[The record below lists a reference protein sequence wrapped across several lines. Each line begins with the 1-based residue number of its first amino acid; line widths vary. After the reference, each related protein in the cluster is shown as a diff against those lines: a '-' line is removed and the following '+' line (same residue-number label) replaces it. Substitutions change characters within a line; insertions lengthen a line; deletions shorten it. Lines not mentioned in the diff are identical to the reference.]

1 RGQLLSLDA
10 LVALIMVIFI
20 LSAVTTASQNLRSG
34 LSSMLG
40 WYERTNIAGNML
52 DVLVNSPGEPSNW
65 NENLTLVRVP
75 GLRSTNGQYLDYQK
89 VEALFE
95 GARSGNPA
103 LLNAL
108 WNLSGL
114 NDFQLSFYFVN
125 SSVKANYSISSL
137 SITGLPSVLELCS
150 IAQAGTLP
158 NDTSI
163 VLYCPNGTFEFTHTG
178 VSYNYYGNPYSICVL
193 SGAFVGNNFN
203 LYVGQTFSVNGSLG
217 VGSDGTLNTTSLYVN
232 GNLTVAN
239 TGTVTA
245 SNVAYINGNL
255 YIAGAGNVAD
265 VGTIYVYGTAFIGNS
280 GFLNVTG
287 SAYISGNTT
296 ISSYGVVRIDGS
308 LYEYSNITLSNGA
321 SATVGGETYI
331 GGNLLESG
339 SATLSSNG
347 SVYVVGNASFSS
359 ATLSSNGSI
368 YINGPVYIGNAATIN
383 ATGDVYINGTAVVYG
398 KLVGRNIYVNGNLII
413 TGSTGRVLA
422 YNNLVVNG
430 SVVVQGPSTGYPLVS
445 GNSTVVSGN
454 LIINQGYEIGIGGS
468 LYVAGNLTAV
478 KSVGYYPNTRIVVG
492 DNLIVNEYL
501 NISVQPTSLTVG
513 KNAYIGY
520 QVYSNGTITIK
531 DGSLFVYYKEG
542 YYYSSE
548 IVLYPLP
555 ISVPGSRYYFGV
567 ELGPKTKFLHINGGY
582 LYFFYRRWYA
592 LEGTFVSNNNYDMT
606 GYKLGRNGWIK
617 RNVRITNLDRIW
629 FIYVQYNWRRDYY
642 ISPIAL
648 ASRSSYY
655 VTADIVIDPNGL
667 PLVEPNSTLPSF
679 PAYANIS
686 SSSWIY
692 SLPPLP
698 AFQLAVCPVLP
709 SSPTVSINV
718 TYVNVSYVYPSLSQ
732 LGSSYFQISMVNG
745 SLVNS
750 SVSNAS
756 RANAKWVEQA
766 SGVVAVRTLIYSK
779 SYNITQSTP
788 KPKVLYGGMLSFAP
802 MGYLEIQ
809 VPSGQSGNFTIV
821 STYTGESYSGYSVL
835 AVVSV
840 NGTTAYG
847 FASSEVSS
855 CRVKVSGNTVLVP
868 WECLVPYLGVND
880 QVTFLVWAYS
890 MGGYSWVSVNDLANM
905 NVYMKPVYNY
915 AMIKVLVWR

>member
-1 RGQLLSLDA
+1 MKKGQLLSLDA

-65 NENLTLVRVP
+65 NENLTVVRVP

-89 VEALFE
+89 VESLFE

-150 IAQAGTLP
+150 IAQVGNLP
-158 NDTSI
+158 NDTSL

-280 GFLNVTG
+280 GFLNATG
-287 SAYISGNTT
+287 SVYILKNTT
-296 ISSYGVVRIDGS
+296 VASYGVVTAGGS
-308 LYEYSNITLSNGA
+308 LYEYSNLTLSNGA
-321 SATVGGETYI
+321 SVTVRGETYI
-331 GGNLLESG
+331 GGNLVESG
-339 SATLSSNG
+339 SATLSSND
-347 SVYVVGNASFSS
+347 SVYVVGNASLSS

-398 KLVGRNIYVNGNLII
+398 TLVGRNIYINGDLLIQ
-413 TGSTGRVLA
+413 GYTGRVVA
-422 YNNLVVNG
+422 NNNIVVNG
-430 SVVVQGPSTGYPLVS
+430 SVVVLGSSTPYTLQS
-445 GNSTVVSGN
+445 GNSTVVWGN
-454 LIINQGYEIGIGGS
+454 LKVEAGSGVQVGGS
-468 LYVAGNLTAV
+468 LYIGGNLTSSQYASV
-478 KSVGYYPNTRIVVG
+478 PINVNGEVVVNQYVNLTTSSSPLTSTGNVYVGYQ
-492 DNLIVNEYL
+492 L
-501 NISVQPTSLTVG
+501 
-513 KNAYIGY
+513 
-520 QVYSNGTITIK
+520 YSNSTFTIK
-531 DGSLFVYYKEG
+531 AGSLFVYYTKG
-542 YYYSSE
+542 YYDR
-548 IVLYPLP
+548 V
-555 ISVPGSRYYFGV
+555 GRRRYYYYGV
-567 ELGPKTKFLHINGGY
+567 IMGPSGKNLQINGGY
-582 LYFFYRRWYA
+582 LYFYDGIWYA
-592 LEGTFVSNNNYDMT
+592 LEGYFYSDTDYFMNGYGLVNGVWFSSWVDVTNAGTWWYIYLWDFSTRRYYEAPIKLVSY
-606 GYKLGRNGWIK
+606 
-617 RNVRITNLDRIW
+617 
-629 FIYVQYNWRRDYY
+629 
-642 ISPIAL
+642 
-648 ASRSSYY
+648 SSSS
-655 VTADIVIDPNGL
+655 VTADIVIDSNGAS
-667 PLVEPNSTLPSF
+667 LVDPNSTLPSF

-698 AFQLAVCPVLP
+698 AFQLAVCSVLP

-732 LGSSYFQISMVNG
+732 LGSSYYQISMVNG

-750 SVSNAS
+750 SVSDTS

-766 SGVVAVRTLIYSK
+766 SSVVTVRTLIYSK
-779 SYNITQSTP
+779 SYNITPLTP
-788 KPKVLYGGMLSFAP
+788 KPKVLYAGMLSFAP

-809 VPSGQSGNFTIV
+809 LPSGQSGNFTIV

-855 CRVKVSGNTVLVP
+855 CQVKVSGDTVLIP
-868 WECLVPYLGVND
+868 WKCLVPYLGVND
-880 QVTFLVWAYS
+880 QVTFLIWAYS
-890 MGGYSWVSVNDLANM
+890 IGGFTWVSVNDLANM